1 MWHSDCF
8 CDRDELMNRRLV
20 FLLTA
25 FALLAW
31 ASFAAADELVLPAGL
46 LTIGEEAFAGDVSLD
61 TVILPE
67 GLQTIEA
74 GAFSGSSV
82 RRIYLPASIS
92 DIAPDAF
99 DPDSQVTGYGP
110 DHTYASNFFDEHGLS
125 FEHTPPRHIALLIGN
140 ADYQGE
146 GYNLLGP
153 PYDTAALEQAL
164 LGLNPSWE
172 VTRKNNLT
180 SSEILTW
187 IDTAFADATSDDVC
201 LFYYSGHSAEGG
213 YLSDVNWNAVS
224 PQTLADRLD
233 QASQGRVIVL
243 LDCCFSGSVITSRS
257 SGAGSAQAAFNAAVI
272 SAFSGYQLPA
282 EGESSQINGIT
293 PRSGELIQPKFIVL
307 TSCTEN
313 QESYEFPGSNS
324 AGSFYCGLMTYELVR
339 ALGCSY
345 PNGTYGG
352 NFRGD
357 DDGDLKLTL
366 SEAVTYITDR
376 ITSRKDNQQSDLVTN
391 RDTYYNNWQTDW
403 NANHKYRNIYYSK
416 YDDYF
421 NARYAYLYHLF
432 DQITS
437 SYGYGNY
444 VMFERQ

>member
-1 MWHSDCF
+1 
-8 CDRDELMNRRLV
+8 MNRRLV

-25 FALLAW
+25 LLLLAW
-31 ASFAAADELVLPAGL
+31 ASFAAADELVLPSGL
-46 LTIGEEAFAGDVSLD
+46 LTIGEEAFAGDTSLD

-92 DIAPDAF
+92 DIASDAF
-99 DPDSQVTGYGP
+99 DPGSQVTGYGP
-110 DHTYASNFFDEHGLS
+110 DHTYASGFFDEHGLS

-146 GYNLLGP
+146 GYDLLGP
-153 PYDTAALEQAL
+153 PYDTVALEQAL

-180 SSEILTW
+180 SGEILTW

-233 QASQGRVIVL
+233 QAAKGRVIVL
-243 LDCCFSGSVITSRS
+243 LDCCFSGSVITSRG
-257 SGAGSAQAAFNAAVI
+257 SGEGSAPSAFNSAVI
-272 SAFSGYQLPA
+272 SAFSGYQLP
-282 EGESSQINGIT
+282 EDGESSQINGIT
-293 PRSGELIQPKFIVL
+293 PKSGELIHPKFIVL

-313 QESYEFPGSNS
+313 QESFEFSGSNS
-324 AGSFYCGLMTYELVR
+324 AGSFHFGLMTYELVR

-345 PNGTYGG
+345 PNGMYSG

-357 DDGDLKLTL
+357 SNLDSKLTL
-366 SEAVTYITDR
+366 SEATMYITDQ
-376 ITSRKDNQQSDLVTN
+376 ITILRNDKQEKLEKN
-391 RDTYYNNWQTDW
+391 RSSLYDTWKTDW
-403 NANHKYRNIYYSK
+403 NTNHSYNGVNYSQ

-421 NARYAYLYHLF
+421 EARYALNYHSF